1 MSACRAPRTAGHRT
15 AGFTLVEVMIAVA
28 IMSSMTV
35 LIWGSYRQTFYSQR
49 IVEANINR
57 FRSARL
63 ALDRMVRDVQMA
75 YLSNNIV
82 PGTEQTPRT
91 FFDGARRG
99 DIDELRFSYFG
110 HQRLY
115 AESKEADASVVG
127 YFGARDRD
135 NPRSLNLYR
144 KETRRLSPERF
155 ENMLGE
161 TELICDNVVRLQ
173 IDYYHPDRKEFVDK
187 WQTMQADG
195 YPNRLPSRVRFR
207 LVVRDEAGT
216 EVTFISEARI
226 GMYQLLDTAPQS

>member
-1 MSACRAPRTAGHRT
+1 MSARPSARSGAS

-28 IMSSMTV
+28 ILASMTV
-35 LIWGSYRQTFYSQR
+35 LIWGSYRQTFLSQKV
-49 IVEANINR
+49 VEANINR

-91 FFDGARRG
+91 FFDGTRRP

-115 AESKEADASVVG
+115 ADSKEADTAVVG
-127 YFGARDRD
+127 YFGGRDRD

-144 KETRRLSPERF
+144 KETRRLQPDRF
-155 ENMLGE
+155 EHLQGE
-161 TELICDNVVRLQ
+161 TELLCDNVVRLQ
-173 IDYYHPDRKEFVDK
+173 IDYYYPDRKEFVDK

-195 YPNRLPSRVRFR
+195 YPNRLPSRVRFK